1 MAQFIRA
8 SRLVDLKPGAPATAQ
23 PQAKMAATGTK
34 AERDV
39 QKQYW
44 LEHSTEPTVEAMML
58 DSNAA
63 IIDQMERPE
72 VRPGYPPA
80 AAGHCACS
88 CRTPHLHPVCQQQ
101 CCQLH
106 CFDQQWAGW
115 PLLCQLAARQQPR
128 APCMHAC
135 MPLITSHCLL
145 PLGTCTCTQ
154 HTTLPTPSPQHT
166 PAHTPGPHH
175 PGRCVRA
182 ACAGA
187 GSRHWSVHG
196 GAGQEG
202 GSSDRL

>member
-1 MAQFIRA
+1 VAQFIRA

-80 AAGHCACS
+80 AAGHSACS
-88 CRTPHLHPVCQQQ
+88 CRTPHIHPVCQQQ

-106 CFDQQWAGW
+106 WFDQQWAGW

-128 APCMHAC
+128 APCMHAY
-135 MPLITSHCLL
+135 MSLITSYCLL
-145 PLGTCTCTQ
+145 PLGTCTHTQ
-154 HTTLPTPSPQHT
+154 HTTLPTPSPPTHT
-166 PAHTPGPHH
+166 RTHTRSSPPSGMCPGSVCWSW
-175 PGRCVRA
+175 GLASVA
-182 ACAGA
+182 
-187 GSRHWSVHG
+187 SR
-196 GAGQEG
+196 
-202 GSSDRL
+202 GSSPRGRQQ